1 MGQTSKHKSGF
12 VALVGRPNVGK
23 STLMNRLIGQKVAI
37 TSAKPQTTRNKI
49 SGIYTEDDMQV
60 VFVDTPGIFKSHSD
74 LDEYMDKAS
83 LSSLKDVDL
92 VMFMVDAKEA
102 GKGEEYVAGLLK
114 DLDIPVF
121 LVINKIDQVHPNE
134 LLPII
139 DSYQAVGKFAELEF
153 LPISARQGNGVDD
166 LLKTLKD
173 YLPEGP
179 QYYASDEV
187 TDRPEYFVVAEM
199 IREQIL
205 RLTDQEV
212 PHSTAVWVDQM
223 NQRINGKLQIDATIF
238 VEKDGQKRIIIG
250 QRGAMIK
257 QIGMRSRKE
266 IENLLGEKVNL
277 KLWVKVRRNW
287 RQDPAFLKS
296 IGYDKKEL

>member
-121 LVINKIDQVHPNE
+121 LVINKIDQVHPND

-139 DSYQAVGKFAELEF
+139 DSYQAVGKFAEF

-166 LLKTLKD
+166 LLKSLKD

-250 QRGAMIK
+250 QRGSMIK

-277 KLWVKVRRNW
+277 KLWVKVRRDW

-296 IGYDKKEL
+296 IGYDKKDL

>member
-23 STLMNRLIGQKVAI
+23 STLMNRLVGQKVAI

-74 LDEYMDKAS
+74 LDDYMDKAS

-92 VMFMVDAKEA
+92 VMFMVDAKKP
-102 GKGEEYVAGLLK
+102 GKGEEYVASLLK

-121 LVINKIDQVHPNE
+121 LVINKIDQVHPND

-139 DSYQAVGKFAELEF
+139 DAYQAVGKFAEF

-166 LLKTLKD
+166 LLATLKR

-179 QYYASDEV
+179 QFYAADEI

-266 IENLLGEKVNL
+266 IEGLLGEKVNL

>member
-139 DSYQAVGKFAELEF
+139 DSYQAVGKFAEF

-277 KLWVKVRRNW
+277 KIWVKVRRNW

>member
-139 DSYQAVGKFAELEF
+139 DSYQAVGKFAEF

-166 LLKTLKD
+166 LLKTLRD

-250 QRGAMIK
+250 QRGSMIK

>member
-92 VMFMVDAKEA
+92 VVFMVDAKEA

-139 DSYQAVGKFAELEF
+139 DSYQAVGKFAEF

>member
-1 MGQTSKHKSGF
+1 MGQISKHKSGF

-102 GKGEEYVAGLLK
+102 SKGEEYVAGLLK

-121 LVINKIDQVHPNE
+121 LVINKIDQVHPND

-139 DSYQAVGKFAELEF
+139 DSYQAVGKFAEF

-250 QRGAMIK
+250 QRGSMIK

-277 KLWVKVRRNW
+277 KLWVKVRRDW

>member
-49 SGIYTEDDMQV
+49 FGIYTEDDMQV

-121 LVINKIDQVHPNE
+121 LVINKIDQVHPND

-139 DSYQAVGKFAELEF
+139 DSYQAVGKFAEF

-250 QRGAMIK
+250 QRGSMIK

-277 KLWVKVRRNW
+277 KLWVKVRRDW

>member
-139 DSYQAVGKFAELEF
+139 DSYQAVGKFAEF

-250 QRGAMIK
+250 QRGSMIK

-296 IGYDKKEL
+296 IGYDKKDL

>member
-1 MGQTSKHKSGF
+1 MEKTSKHKSGF

-139 DSYQAVGKFAELEF
+139 DSYQAVGKFAEF

-250 QRGAMIK
+250 QRGSMIK

-277 KLWVKVRRNW
+277 KLWVKVRRDW

-296 IGYDKKEL
+296 IGYDKKDL

>member
-102 GKGEEYVAGLLK
+102 GKGEEYVASLLK

-121 LVINKIDQVHPNE
+121 LVINKIDQVHPND

-139 DSYQAVGKFAELEF
+139 DSYQAVGKFAEF

-250 QRGAMIK
+250 QRGSMIK

-277 KLWVKVRRNW
+277 KLWVKVRRDW

>member
-1 MGQTSKHKSGF
+1 MGKTSKHKSGF

-139 DSYQAVGKFAELEF
+139 DSYQAVGKFAEF

-223 NQRINGKLQIDATIF
+223 NQRINGKLLIDATIF

-250 QRGAMIK
+250 QRGSMIK

>member
-139 DSYQAVGKFAELEF
+139 DSYKAVGKFAEF
-153 LPISARQGNGVDD
+153 LPISAQQGNGVDD

-250 QRGAMIK
+250 QRGSMIK

-296 IGYDKKEL
+296 IGYDKKDL

>member
-114 DLDIPVF
+114 DVDIPVF

-139 DSYQAVGKFAELEF
+139 DSYQAVGKFAEF

-250 QRGAMIK
+250 QRGSMIK
-257 QIGMRSRKE
+257 QIGMPSRKE

>member
-1 MGQTSKHKSGF
+1 MGQTNKFKSGF
-12 VALVGRPNVGK
+12 VALIGRPNVGK
-23 STLMNRLIGQKVAI
+23 STLMNRLVGQKVAI

-49 SGIYTEDDMQV
+49 SGIYTADNMQV
-60 VFVDTPGIFKSHSD
+60 VFVDTPGIFKSRSD

-83 LSSLKDVDL
+83 ISSLKDVDMVL
-92 VMFMVDAKEA
+92 FMVEPKKA
-102 GKGEEYVAGLLK
+102 GKGELYIADLLK
-114 DLDIPVF
+114 DLKVPVF
-121 LVINKIDQVHPNE
+121 LVINKIDEVHPDQ

-139 DSYQAVGKFAELEF
+139 DSYQKVGSFSEF

-166 LLKTLKD
+166 LLNTINK

-179 QYYASDEV
+179 QYYGSDEV
-187 TDRPEYFVVAEM
+187 TDRPEYFVVAEI

-205 RLTDQEV
+205 HLTDQEV
-212 PHSTAVWVDQM
+212 PHSTAVWVEKM
-223 NQRINGKLQIDATIF
+223 NEHDRGKLQIEATIY

-250 QRGAMIK
+250 KGGQMIK
-257 QIGMRSRKE
+257 NIGIRSRKE
-266 IENLLGEKVNL
+266 IEKLLGERVNL
-277 KLWVKVRRNW
+277 NLWVKVRHNW

>member
-121 LVINKIDQVHPNE
+121 LVINKIDQVHPND

-139 DSYQAVGKFAELEF
+139 DSYQAVGKFAEF

-250 QRGAMIK
+250 QRGSMIK

-266 IENLLGEKVNL
+266 IENLLGAKVNL
-277 KLWVKVRRNW
+277 KLWVKVRRDW

>member
-49 SGIYTEDDMQV
+49 FGIYTEDDMQV

-139 DSYQAVGKFAELEF
+139 DSYQAVGKFAEF

-257 QIGMRSRKE
+257 QIGMRSRNE

>member
-139 DSYQAVGKFAELEF
+139 DSYQAVGKFAEF

-179 QYYASDEV
+179 QYYASDEI

-250 QRGAMIK
+250 QRGSMIK

>member
-1 MGQTSKHKSGF
+1 MGQTSKQKSGF

-139 DSYQAVGKFAELEF
+139 DSYQAVGKFAEF

-250 QRGAMIK
+250 QRGSMIK

>member
-92 VMFMVDAKEA
+92 VMFMVDAKKA

-121 LVINKIDQVHPNE
+121 LVINKIDQVHPND

-139 DSYQAVGKFAELEF
+139 DSYQAVGKFAEF

-296 IGYDKKEL
+296 IGYDKKDL

>member
-139 DSYQAVGKFAELEF
+139 DSYQAVGKFAEF

-179 QYYASDEV
+179 QYYASDEI

-205 RLTDQEV
+205 RLTDQEG

-250 QRGAMIK
+250 QRGSMIK

-277 KLWVKVRRNW
+277 KLWVKVRRDW

>member
-1 MGQTSKHKSGF
+1 MGQISKHKSGF

-121 LVINKIDQVHPNE
+121 LVINKIDQVHPND

-139 DSYQAVGKFAELEF
+139 DSYQAVGKFAEF

-238 VEKDGQKRIIIG
+238 VEKEGQKRIIIG
-250 QRGAMIK
+250 QRGSMIK

-277 KLWVKVRRNW
+277 KLWVKVRRDW

>member
-121 LVINKIDQVHPNE
+121 LVINKIDQVHLNE

-139 DSYQAVGKFAELEF
+139 DSYQAVGKFAEF

>member
-102 GKGEEYVAGLLK
+102 GKGEGYVAGLLK

-139 DSYQAVGKFAELEF
+139 DSYKDVGKFAEF

-250 QRGAMIK
+250 QRGSMIK

-296 IGYDKKEL
+296 IGYDKKDL

>member
-139 DSYQAVGKFAELEF
+139 DSYQAVGKFAEF

-250 QRGAMIK
+250 QRGSMIK

-277 KLWVKVRRNW
+277 KLWVKVRRDW

>member
-1 MGQTSKHKSGF
+1 MAQTSNFKSGF
-12 VALVGRPNVGK
+12 VALIGRPNVGK
-23 STLMNRLIGQKVAI
+23 STLMNRLVGQKVAI
-37 TSAKPQTTRNKI
+37 TSNKPQTTRNKI
-49 SGIYTEDDMQV
+49 SGIYSADDMQV

-92 VMFMVDAKEA
+92 VLFMVEPKKA

-114 DLDIPVF
+114 DLDLPVF
-121 LVINKIDQVHPNE
+121 LVVNKIDQVHPND

-139 DSYQAVGKFAELEF
+139 DSYQALGNFAEY
-153 LPISARQGNGVDD
+153 LPISAGQGNGVDD
-166 LLKTLKD
+166 LLATINK

-205 RLTDQEV
+205 HLTSQEV
-212 PHSTAVWVDQM
+212 PHSAAVWVEKM
-223 NQRINGKLQIDATIF
+223 NERVNGKLQIEATIY
-238 VEKDGQKRIIIG
+238 VEKPGQTRIIIG
-250 QRGAMIK
+250 QGGSMIK
-257 QIGMRSRKE
+257 KIGIQSRKE
-266 IENLLGEKVNL
+266 IEALLGEKVNL
-277 KLWVKVRRNW
+277 QLWVKVRHNW

>member
-139 DSYQAVGKFAELEF
+139 DSYQAVGKFAEF

-179 QYYASDEV
+179 QYYASDEI

-250 QRGAMIK
+250 QRGSMIK

-277 KLWVKVRRNW
+277 KLWVKVRRDW
-287 RQDPAFLKS
+287 RQDPAFLRS

>member
-102 GKGEEYVAGLLK
+102 GKGEDYVAGLLK

-139 DSYQAVGKFAELEF
+139 DSYQAVGKFAEF

-166 LLKTLKD
+166 LLKTLQD

>member
-102 GKGEEYVAGLLK
+102 GKGKEYVAGLLK

-139 DSYQAVGKFAELEF
+139 DSYQAVGKFAEF

>member
-92 VMFMVDAKEA
+92 VMFMVDAKES

-139 DSYQAVGKFAELEF
+139 DSYQAVGKFAEF

-179 QYYASDEV
+179 QYYASDEI

-250 QRGAMIK
+250 QRGSMIK

-277 KLWVKVRRNW
+277 KLWVKVRRDW